1 MLLKT
6 AAATLTAAA
15 SMVALIGIAAP
26 AAEAG
31 YRTGNRHVMT
41 GARVCHFTNDQGD
54 DWRAQD
60 SIGCNVYR
68 TENIN
73 GQTVWHIRT
82 ADAHVGVLL
91 MDDGSASFW
100 FDGIRYEATWGN
112 YNGYTEV
119 YQVGGTYNFRF

>member
-31 YRTGNRHVMT
+31 YRTGNRAGLT

-54 DWRAQD
+54 DWMAKD
-60 SIGCNVYR
+60 SIGCHVYR
-68 TENIN
+68 TSNIN
-73 GQTVWHIRT
+73 GQTVWNIRT
-82 ADAHVGVLL
+82 ADADVGCSS
-91 MDDGSASFW
+91 DG
-100 FDGIRYEATWGN
+100 
-112 YNGYTEV
+112 
-119 YQVGGTYNFRF
+119 

>member
-1 MLLKT
+1 MLFKT

-54 DWRAQD
+54 DWMARDAV
-60 SIGCNVYR
+60 SCNVYR
-68 TENIN
+68 SSNIN
-73 GQTVWHIRT
+73 GQTVWIIRT
-82 ADAHVGVLL
+82 ADTDASVLL

-100 FDGIRYEATWGN
+100 YDSIRYEATWGN
-112 YNGYTEV
+112 HNGYTEV